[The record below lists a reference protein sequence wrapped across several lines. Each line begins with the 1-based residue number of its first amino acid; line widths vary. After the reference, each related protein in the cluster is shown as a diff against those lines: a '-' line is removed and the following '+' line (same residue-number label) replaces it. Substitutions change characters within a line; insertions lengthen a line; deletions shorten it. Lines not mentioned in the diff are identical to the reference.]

1 MNFLEA
7 FLKYNQ
13 KHKLFAA
20 GEKILI
26 AVSGGIDSVVL
37 LHLFLQI
44 RQEWS
49 LQTAV
54 AHFNHHLRGDES
66 DGDEIFVRNLCKK
79 NNIDFFTGSEDV
91 GAYSKAKKIS
101 IEMGARECRYDFFAR
116 VVREHQFDHIAL
128 GHNAND
134 QGETIL
140 SHIIR
145 GSGVRGLS
153 GISPSREA
161 YIRPL
166 LFATRKEIKDY
177 AQQQNLSFCEDS
189 TNADISYQ
197 RNRIRHILMPAMARD
212 FNPNIVKTLNRLG
225 ENMAQVDDYLQR
237 QSKDAYLQCLKY
249 RDNRKIVLDIIK
261 FLAYFEV
268 LQKYIL
274 EFVLIDL
281 KKDFRVLDYGTFE
294 RIKTLVN
301 KKQNKTFEIASDLWI
316 IISGNELFI
325 GQPEKPQEEIFIQEI
340 PGQYQLWNNLIFEI
354 KRVAKPLEQVLKM
367 SGSSVEWIDEK
378 CIKVPLKIRTYHH
391 GDRFQPLNLGGSKKL
406 SDFFI
411 DEKIAVYRRNSIP
424 ILESKGRIVW
434 VCGHRLDERFKIT
447 EKTSSVL
454 KLELRKKY

>member
-1 MNFLEA
+1 MNIQEA

-13 KHKLFAA
+13 KHKLFFA

-44 RQEWS
+44 RQEWN
-49 LQTAV
+49 LQPAV
-54 AHFNHHLRGDES
+54 AHFNHRLRGEES
-66 DGDEIFVRNLCKK
+66 DGDEIFVRNICDK
-79 NNIDFFTGSEDV
+79 NDIDFFTGNEDV
-91 GAYSKAKKIS
+91 GAYSKRNKIS
-101 IEMGARECRYDFFAR
+101 IEMGARECRYDFFAS
-116 VVREHQFDHIAL
+116 VAQEHKFDHIAL

-153 GISPSREA
+153 GISPSRDI

-166 LFATRKEIKDY
+166 LFATRKEINNY
-177 AQQQNLSFCEDS
+177 AQQQNLSFREDS

-197 RNRIRHILMPAMARD
+197 RNRIRHILIPALARD
-212 FNPNIVKTLNRLG
+212 FNPNIVKTLVRLG
-225 ENMAQVDDYLQR
+225 ENMTEIDEYFQR
-237 QSKDAYLQCLKY
+237 QGEDAYLRCLKY
-249 RDNRKIVLDIIK
+249 RDNHKIVLDIIK
-261 FLAYFEV
+261 FLAYFRV

-281 KKDFRVLDYGTFE
+281 KKDYRILDYKTFE
-294 RIKTLVN
+294 RIKTLIN
-301 KKQNKTFEIASDLWI
+301 KKQNKSLEISSDLWMV
-316 IISGNELFI
+316 ISGNELFI
-325 GQPEKPQEEIFIQEI
+325 GQLEKQQEEIFIQDI

-354 KRVAKPLEQVLKM
+354 KRVAKPLKQVLRM
-367 SGSSVEWIDEK
+367 SGSSIEWIDEK
-378 CIKVPLKIRTYHH
+378 CIELPLKIRTYHH

-411 DEKIAVYRRNSIP
+411 DEKIAVYMRNSTP